1 MKICI
6 TAQGPAPDSPVEER
20 FGRAPYYIMADT
32 ETGAIEAVKNPFA
45 DGAGGV
51 GPKAAGLVAEHK
63 AGALVSGPVGGNAK
77 EALSAAGIAQYS
89 SQGCAT
95 VRDALD
101 AFKKNSLE
109 KTGD

>member
-20 FGRAPYYIMADT
+20 FGRAPYFVMVDT
-32 ETGAIEAVKNPFA
+32 KTGELVAVKNPFA

-63 AGALVSGPVGGNAK
+63 AGALISGPVGGNAQ
-77 EALSAAGIAQYS
+77 EVLSAAGIARYS

-95 VRDALD
+95 VKDALD
-101 AFKKNSLE
+101 AFVKNSLE
-109 KTGD
+109 KNGD